1 MGDEHSAG
9 KGACPQHEEA
19 YDNYVVSTRKSR
31 RRYICSRSTEQST
44 DNGTNEHHSQCVVDS
59 VKHLYP
65 LQKHDHLKRQFVPI
79 SRPVFGRTPDVID
92 NEVRPRALLC
102 GELYASL
109 FANGGKNDLVFKEA
123 RRQFVAEVARRCL
136 RAR

>member
-1 MGDEHSAG
+1 
-9 KGACPQHEEA
+9 
-19 YDNYVVSTRKSR
+19 
-31 RRYICSRSTEQST
+31 
-44 DNGTNEHHSQCVVDS
+44 
-59 VKHLYP
+59 
-65 LQKHDHLKRQFVPI
+65 
-79 SRPVFGRTPDVID
+79 VID